1 MEEKVLITRF
11 DHQGRGIGKID
22 DKIVFVPF
30 AIPGDEVQIKII
42 KDKKNFYGGSIIKF
56 LKKSEKHTEQL
67 CPYYKIC
74 GGCDL
79 RHISY
84 DEQLK
89 FKENKVKDIIKKF
102 VKEDVLVNPILGC
115 DDYDFYRNKLTL
127 KVDKK
132 LGFNQKNTHDIIHI
146 DECLIADKKINN
158 LIKIINEINLECIE
172 SVIIRCSRFTPLQMA
187 LFYVKKGYKFNE
199 NLEKL
204 KKIVDTIVV
213 IQNNKEY
220 IISGKGNIFEKL
232 DNLTFKISGTSFFQV
247 NSLQTLKL
255 YRLVMQKCQL
265 SGKET
270 IYDLYAGT
278 GTIGIFL
285 SQNSKKIIS
294 IEINKEAVK
303 DALENIKI
311 NDIKNVNIFSGDVSK
326 LIKSQTEKPD
336 IIVVDPPRSGLDKIT
351 IDNIIRLNSQ
361 KIIYVSC
368 DPITLARDLNLLKEK
383 YDIKEITPVDMFP
396 NTYHVECVS
405 VLCLKEN

>member
-11 DHQGRGIGKID
+11 DHQGRGIGKIG

-30 AIPGDEVQIKII
+30 AIPEDEVQIKIT
-42 KDKKNFYGGSIIKF
+42 KNKKNFYEGSIINYV
-56 LKKSEKHTEQL
+56 KKSEKHTHQL
-67 CPYYKIC
+67 CPYYKEC

-79 RHISY
+79 RHIGY

-102 VKEDVLVNPILGC
+102 VKDDVLINSILGC

-127 KVDKK
+127 KVNKK
-132 LGFNQKNTHDIIHI
+132 LGFNKKNTHDIINI
-146 DECLIADKKINN
+146 NECLIADKKINK
-158 LIKIINEINLECIE
+158 LIKIVNELNLECIE
-172 SVIIRCSRFTPLQMA
+172 SVVIRCSRFTPLQMVV
-187 LFYVKKGYKFNE
+187 FYVKKGYKFNE

-204 KKIVDTIVV
+204 KECVDTIVV

-220 IISGKGNIFEKL
+220 IVSGKGNIIERL
-232 DNLTFKISGTSFFQV
+232 NNLSFKISPTSFFQV

-255 YRLVMQKCQL
+255 YNLVLEKCQL
-265 SGKET
+265 SGKE
-270 IYDLYAGT
+270 IVYDLYAGT
-278 GTIGIFL
+278 GTIGLFL
-285 SQNSKKIIS
+285 SHECKKIIS

-311 NDIKNVNIFSGDVSK
+311 NNIKNVVTFSGDVSE
-326 LIKSQTEKPD
+326 LIKLQTEKPN

-351 IDNIIRLNSQ
+351 IENIIRLNPN

-396 NTYHVECVS
+396 NTYHVECVC
-405 VLCLKEN
+405 VLKLK